1 MSLTTPNVRNQI
13 NVEPWYEADLEPDEG
28 RRIGRWLALWCLLIA
43 EYLVLWA
50 YGWRRTDA
58 PRFDEA
64 AWQSPPGHPKHPDKY
79 GRTHAINSLRYYND
93 PGTRRSAQHTRRR
106 SGRAV

>member
-13 NVEPWYEADLEPDEG
+13 NVEPWYEAD
-28 RRIGRWLALWCLLIA
+28 LLIA

-64 AWQSPPGHPKHPDKY
+64 AWQSPPAHPKHPDKY

-93 PGTRRSAQHTRRR
+93 PNTRQLQRRR
-106 SGRAV
+106 GRGGRA